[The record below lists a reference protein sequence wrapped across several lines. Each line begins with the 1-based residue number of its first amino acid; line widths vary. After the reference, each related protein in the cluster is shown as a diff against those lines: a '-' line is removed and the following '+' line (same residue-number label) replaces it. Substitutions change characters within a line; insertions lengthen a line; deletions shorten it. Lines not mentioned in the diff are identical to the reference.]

1 MDMKIA
7 KAGVLAVTVLAFG
20 TNMATAAKIST
31 DGHNPDQVQGKCTD
45 TYFAPN
51 ANGVYG
57 CLNSDGSGI
66 VCGGEGS
73 EKTHA
78 ILGVPRDADLATS
91 FRQHKAKPQNLGNPH
106 DSKRRFAPAF
116 IPVN

>member
-73 EKTHA
+73 EKNTCYTWGA
-78 ILGVPRDADLATS
+78 SRRGPRHVLPTTQGEAAK
-91 FRQHKAKPQNLGNPH
+91 FRKSA
-106 DSKRRFAPAF
+106 R
-116 IPVN
+116 